1 VPRPRPIAI
10 IGLLM
15 LVTTCV
21 YWRAGDAGFVN
32 LDDDAYVEHQPL
44 VNQGLR
50 SAAIAWAFTGS
61 HSSNW
66 HPLTTLSHM
75 LDCEIFGLRA
85 APMHWENV
93 LWHALNSAL
102 VFLVWRTFTGAT
114 WRPAILAAL
123 FALHPLHVESVAW
136 ISERKDLLVLQVVF
150 QGALVSA
157 ILSTVDSA
165 LLVAG
170 SLVAHNLVLP
180 LRPALD
186 EASKLRVNRIA
197 VLVFGLIAYGLALS
211 ADGVYALVEAASAFG
226 SAGVFTCTLFG
237 LYSKLGGERS
247 ALASLAVGVLAYGL
261 GEHVLELGHPFLI
274 SVFSSVLAYLAFA
287 PIDGAKHGQP
297 QPSATP

>member
-1 VPRPRPIAI
+1 MMADAVTDLVQGSVLVLGLVLLLVMALSSGDLSALSSVSAEHLAFTTPDESFFDIAEGWAVPLLGSLVAQELISRVCSARSPEVARNAALLAAPFYLAL
-10 IGLLM
+10 GLIP
-15 LVTTCV
+15 V
-21 YWRAGDAGFVN
+21 
-32 LDDDAYVEHQPL
+32 
-44 VNQGLR
+44 
-50 SAAIAWAFTGS
+50 AIALASTVVLPELE
-61 HSSNW
+61 
-66 HPLTTLSHM
+66 HP
-75 LDCEIFGLRA
+75 EQ
-85 APMHWENV
+85 V
-93 LWHALNSAL
+93 L
-102 VFLVWRTFTGAT
+102 
-114 WRPAILAAL
+114 PLAAQRY
-123 FALHPLHVESVAW
+123 FHP
-136 ISERKDLLVLQVVF
+136 VLQVVF